1 MTQTITRPALAY
13 LTTATTLPA
22 ISVLALRV
30 AVTVA
35 KWSERHRTRQ
45 DLQKLDEGGLRDIGL
60 TQAQAWREGQKP
72 FWRP

>member
-1 MTQTITRPALAY
+1 MTQTITRPTLAY

-30 AVTVA
+30 AVAVA
-35 KWSERHRTRQ
+35 KWSERRRTRQ
-45 DLQKLDEGGLRDIGL
+45 DLQKLDAGGLRDIGL
-60 TQAQAWREGQKP
+60 TQAQAWCEGQKP